1 MNAEGHGQ
9 VCLYPCPS
17 VLSFVSHF
25 SKIKPRP
32 PKLHR
37 MDHDARFKMLLEAAA
52 ILRGFFDAFLSE
64 VARFIDFK
72 IRDSR

>member
-1 MNAEGHGQ
+1 
-9 VCLYPCPS
+9 
-17 VLSFVSHF
+17 
-25 SKIKPRP
+25 
-32 PKLHR
+32 